1 MLEEIAHDKL
11 SRLTASNQ
19 PIFSNDASYDN
30 LVIKKARAL
39 EDWKG
44 LGKIG
49 QSKFKGLQ
57 DYEKQNDVGDL
68 KDPDLIPSKIHQ
80 LF

>member
-44 LGKIG
+44 LGKKLAN
-49 QSKFKGLQ
+49 QKFKRPSGL
-57 DYEKQNDVGDL
+57 
-68 KDPDLIPSKIHQ
+68 
-80 LF
+80 